1 MKKILFFIAG
11 IWVSFMAF
19 LVFREQ
25 IDQILDGSP
34 EDPEPIVQKSVQ
46 DDPAPPLAAPKISVS
61 PPVPAEVP
69 NQPKNLPIE
78 EVPFAPLPEMDEK
91 QASDKQGNLEVAD
104 SKKPPSSLPASE
116 ENNAENQLA
125 ANLSNPFGLIIT
137 KFERLPSRFRL
148 VSWKGNDLVE
158 LEDMKKF
165 NPIEKTFSR
174 HWLEVGVP
182 YVEWMN
188 PVDKSSVFK
197 PFSEGGSKPSI
208 QAVSFQTQ
216 QQVLSYSNTSKTIG
230 FVILKDYK
238 IGGAP
243 YEITNEMKAPL
254 TSSYAVHCQ
263 QHIGANKY
271 FHDLSGKRRG
281 YKFGGWGY
289 EFRINHFNFPER
301 KITVTRKDLK
311 TRETTQKVIS
321 APDFSI

>member
-11 IWVSFMAF
+11 IWVSFMVF
-19 LVFREQ
+19 LVFRDQ
-25 IDQILDGSP
+25 IDQVLAGST
-34 EDPEPIVQKSVQ
+34 EE
-46 DDPAPPLAAPKISVS
+46 PAPVVQSSEPDRASPQLSTPEVSVPK
-61 PPVPAEVP
+61 PVFVKEPM
-69 NQPKNLPIE
+69 KLPDE
-78 EVPFAPLPEMDEK
+78 EVPFAPLPEMDEE
-91 QASDKQGNLEVAD
+91 QVLDKEENVQVAD
-104 SKKPPSSLPASE
+104 SNKAASSMPVSD
-116 ENNAENQLA
+116 ENNTENQLA
-125 ANLSNPFGLIIT
+125 VNLSNPFGLIIT

-148 VSWKGNDLVE
+148 VSWKGNDLVQ
-158 LEDMKKF
+158 LEDLKKF
-165 NPIEKTFSR
+165 NPIQKTFSR
-174 HWLEVGVP
+174 YWLEVGVP

-188 PVDKSSVFK
+188 PVNKTTVFK
-197 PFSEGGSKPSI
+197 PLSDGGSKPSI

-216 QQVLSYSNTSKTIG
+216 VQVLSYSNTSKTIG
-230 FVILKDYK
+230 YVILKDYK

-289 EFRINHFNFPER
+289 EFKINHFNFPER
-301 KITVTRKDLK
+301 KITVTKKDLK
-311 TRETTQKVIS
+311 TNETTQKIIT

>member
-19 LVFREQ
+19 LVFR
-25 IDQILDGSP
+25 DQVDQVLDGSTEEP
-34 EDPEPIVQKSVQ
+34 ETVVQSSETDHASPKLSTPEVLV
-46 DDPAPPLAAPKISVS
+46 PK
-61 PPVPAEVP
+61 PVFVKE
-69 NQPKNLPIE
+69 PKKLPDE
-78 EVPFAPLPEMDEK
+78 EVPFAPLPEMDEE
-91 QASDKQGNLEVAD
+91 QVSDKEENIQVSD
-104 SKKPPSSLPASE
+104 SNKAASSMPVPD
-116 ENNAENQLA
+116 ENNAHNQLA
-125 ANLSNPFGLIIT
+125 VNLSNPFGLIIT

-148 VSWKGNDLVE
+148 VSWKGNDLVQ
-158 LEDMKKF
+158 LEDLKKF

-174 HWLEVGVP
+174 YWLEVGVP

-188 PVDKSSVFK
+188 PVNKTSVFK

-216 QQVLSYSNTSKTIG
+216 LQALSYSSNSKTIG
-230 FVILKDYK
+230 YVILKDYK

-243 YEITNEMKAPL
+243 YEITNEMEAPL

-311 TRETTQKVIS
+311 TRKTTKKIIS